1 MLGRH
6 IRWQGALI
14 LSFTSKFSSFKRS
27 LREAYLV
34 LQNKWLTA
42 VAQPFN
48 ETYLVAS
55 VLILLGLKSSKF
67 WMHYSTVHFKVAS
80 YMSPFKRGARWIYGK
95 SIRFVRLAADSLQSN
110 IVFFPREEREELI
123 KIARD
128 KASEEI
134 CLMVL
139 NEGVLIE
146 LQNLALEVLD
156 EKKAER
162 DSKLQQLAVKVKRS
176 RTARYFSRYEIL

>member
-6 IRWQGALI
+6 IRCQEALI
-14 LSFTSKFSSFKRS
+14 LSFTSKFSRFKRI

-42 VAQPFN
+42 VAQPFS
-48 ETYLVAS
+48 ETYLAAS
-55 VLILLGLKSSKF
+55 VLILLRLKSSKF

-80 YMSPFKRGARWIYGK
+80 YMSPFKREARWIYGK
-95 SIRFVRLAADSLQSN
+95 SRFVRLADSLQSN

-162 DSKLQQLAVKVKRS
+162 DSKLHQLAVKVKRS
-176 RTARYFSRYEIL
+176 RTARYFSRYKIL

>member
-6 IRWQGALI
+6 IRRQEALI
-14 LSFTSKFSSFKRS
+14 LSFTSKFSSFKRI
-27 LREAYLV
+27 LREEYLV

-55 VLILLGLKSSKF
+55 VVILLRLKGSKF

-80 YMSPFKRGARWIYGK
+80 YMSPLKRGARWIYGK
-95 SIRFVRLAADSLQSN
+95 SIRFVRLADSLQSN

-123 KIARD
+123 KIVRD

-146 LQNLALEVLD
+146 LQNLVLEVLD
-156 EKKAER
+156 EKRAER

-176 RTARYFSRYEIL
+176 RTARYFSRYKIL